1 MQQVQSRTMKLYRQ
15 VILLT
20 LTLLVLVSSTGM
32 AVGLHICGGALR
44 DITFFGAAADCPME
58 QEQQQKTPPCHG
70 TSDQDAADDE
80 ACCLDHKVLVERS
93 DATSGHDTITISKT
107 LDIKFIAAVQAVI
120 LQFFAPQADI
130 KPTYALYESPS
141 LARDIP
147 VLVQSF
153 LL

>member
-1 MQQVQSRTMKLYRQ
+1 MKFYRQ

-44 DITFFGAAADCPME
+44 DITLFGAAADCPME
-58 QEQQQKTPPCHG
+58 QEQQQKTPPCHATG
-70 TSDQDAADDE
+70 DHDATDDE
-80 ACCLDHKVLVERS
+80 ACCLDHEVVVERS
-93 DATSGHDTITISKT
+93 DATSGHDTITLSKNI
-107 LDIKFIAAVQAVI
+107 DIKFIAAVQAVI
-120 LQFFAPQADI
+120 LKLFAPEADI
-130 KPTYALYESPS
+130 KPTFALYESPPI
-141 LARDIP
+141 ARDIP

>member
-1 MQQVQSRTMKLYRQ
+1 MKLYRQ

-32 AVGLHICGGALR
+32 AVGMHICGGELR
-44 DITFFGAAADCPME
+44 DVTLFGTAADCPME
-58 QEQQQKTPPCHG
+58 KQQEDLPPCH
-70 TSDQDAADDE
+70 AAEKEADDN
-80 ACCLDHKVLVERS
+80 CCEDHKVVVERT
-93 DATSGHDTITISKT
+93 DATSEHDAITLSKT
-107 LDIKFIAAVQAVI
+107 LDIKFIAAVQTII
-120 LQFFAPQADI
+120 LQLFAPEAAIQ
-130 KPTYALYESPS
+130 PTYARYASPP

>member
-1 MQQVQSRTMKLYRQ
+1 MKLYRQ

-32 AVGLHICGGALR
+32 AVGLHICGGDLR
-44 DITFFGAAADCPME
+44 DITLFGAPADCPME
-58 QEQQQKTPPCHG
+58 LEQQQKTPPCHATG
-70 TSDQDAADDE
+70 DHDATDDE
-80 ACCLDHKVLVERS
+80 DCCLDHKVLVERS
-93 DATSGHDTITISKT
+93 DATSGHDTITLSKT
-107 LDIKFIAAVQAVI
+107 LDIKFIAAVQAVV
-120 LQFFAPQADI
+120 LQLFTLEADI
-130 KPTYALYESPS
+130 KPTYALYESPP

>member
-1 MQQVQSRTMKLYRQ
+1 MKLYRQ

-32 AVGLHICGGALR
+32 AVGLHICGGELR
-44 DITFFGAAADCPME
+44 DINFFGAKADCPME
-58 QEQQQKTPPCHG
+58 EEKDDAPACHAPQPG
-70 TSDQDAADDE
+70 ADDE
-80 ACCLDHKVLVERS
+80 TCCNDHQVVVERF
-93 DATSGHDTITISKT
+93 DAASKHEVLSLT
-107 LDIKFIAAVQAVI
+107 KLQDLQLLAFVKTVV
-120 LQFFAPQADI
+120 LQFYTSQTDL
-130 KPTYALYESPS
+130 KPSYALYSPPP

>member
-1 MQQVQSRTMKLYRQ
+1 MKLYRQ

-44 DITFFGAAADCPME
+44 DITLFGAAADCPME
-58 QEQQQKTPPCHG
+58 RELQQETPPCHATG
-70 TSDQDAADDE
+70 DHDEADDE
-80 ACCLDHKVLVERS
+80 ACCLDHKVLLERS
-93 DATSGHDTITISKT
+93 DATSGHDTITLSKT

-120 LQFFAPQADI
+120 LQLFAPQADI
-130 KPTYALYESPS
+130 KPTYALYESPP